1 MNQEE
6 IEAMYKE
13 AAEMDRAAAEGS
25 EKEAAGAVQEAAGAV
40 AGNEQQRSEGEAKKV
55 EGRRQRLLG
64 SVGHVLVMTGHN
76 LIRTVNTKP
85 PGESSGNIM
94 NSVEKEAL
102 SDAIVSAN
110 DVSGEEDRATKTNE
124 MTYNLAKWR
133 LRRDVPLAILAW
145 IGVLYIVLMS
155 AQHIGRTLLV
165 VVIAALLAY
174 ALTPAV
180 TMFERIMPRF
190 LAISVVYLIVLG
202 GIGGL
207 LYLVI

>member
-1 MNQEE
+1 
-6 IEAMYKE
+6 
-13 AAEMDRAAAEGS
+13 
-25 EKEAAGAVQEAAGAV
+25 
-40 AGNEQQRSEGEAKKV
+40 
-55 EGRRQRLLG
+55 
-64 SVGHVLVMTGHN
+64 
-76 LIRTVNTKP
+76 
-85 PGESSGNIM
+85 M

-180 TMFERIMPRF
+180 TMFERIIRPLF
-190 LAISVVYLIVLG
+190 LAISVFNPIVLG

-207 LYLVI
+207 LYLVIQTAIVQFNGLYNFVNRLITSGGNSQLNSIIHTLGIQPSFIELSANKF